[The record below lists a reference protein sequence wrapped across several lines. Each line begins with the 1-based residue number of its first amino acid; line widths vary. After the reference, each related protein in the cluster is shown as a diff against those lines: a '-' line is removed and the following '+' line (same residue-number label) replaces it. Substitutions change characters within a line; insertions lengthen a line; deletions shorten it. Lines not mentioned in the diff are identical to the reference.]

1 MRSLAV
7 EDAAPP
13 RADPSLLPFDRV
25 TAGARVA
32 HARARRYRCPMAATW
47 RWFVRLF
54 ALCAM
59 LFFGALMVIFVV
71 ITVNHFGE
79 KEYVTDNIGGL
90 PPVYVLTAV
99 LVPFCAA
106 FVGGFWMLFFDSFRR
121 QVAAEQLQMAT
132 PTMAPA
138 LAPIAAA
145 DGRSRR
151 ERLAAWA
158 SAHKPRWPSRSAD

>member
-1 MRSLAV
+1 
-7 EDAAPP
+7 
-13 RADPSLLPFDRV
+13 
-25 TAGARVA
+25 
-32 HARARRYRCPMAATW
+32 MAATW

-71 ITVNHFGE
+71 VTVNHFGQH
-79 KEYVTDNIGGL
+79 EYVTDSIGGL

-121 QVAAEQLQMAT
+121 QVAEEQLQAAG
-132 PTMAPA
+132 PIPPAPA
-138 LAPIAAA
+138 APPTPILPAQQQAP
-145 DGRSRR
+145 RR
-151 ERLAAWA
+151 ERLSRWA
-158 SAHKPRWPSRSAD
+158 REHRPHWPGRNE

>member
-1 MRSLAV
+1 
-7 EDAAPP
+7 
-13 RADPSLLPFDRV
+13 
-25 TAGARVA
+25 
-32 HARARRYRCPMAATW
+32 MAATW
-47 RWFVRLF
+47 RWVVRLF

-71 ITVNHFGE
+71 ITVNHFGQ
-79 KEYVTDNIGGL
+79 KEYVTDNVGGL

-106 FVGGFWMLFFDSFRR
+106 FVGGFWMLFFDSFRTHT
-121 QVAAEQLQMAT
+121 APEQLQTAG

-138 LAPIAAA
+138 LAPITA
-145 DGRSRR
+145 GETRSRR

-158 SAHKPRWPSRSAD
+158 SAHKPRWPSRSE